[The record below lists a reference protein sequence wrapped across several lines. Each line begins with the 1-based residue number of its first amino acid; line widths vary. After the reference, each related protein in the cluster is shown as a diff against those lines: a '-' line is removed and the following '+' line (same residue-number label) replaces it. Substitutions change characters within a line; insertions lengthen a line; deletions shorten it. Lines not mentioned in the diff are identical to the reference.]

1 MCGRYRASTRGA
13 AVTNLLENRTVVI
26 IRDCTAQQDNNPCRE
41 ISYRA
46 VTGDNFTALFFF
58 PEEGQALLD
67 EPVVTR
73 LQDLE
78 TFILQ

>member
-1 MCGRYRASTRGA
+1 MYGRYRAGRRA
-13 AVTNLLENRTVVI
+13 APVKNLLENQTVVI
-26 IRDCTAQQDNNPCRE
+26 IRDCMAQQDDDLCRE

-46 VTGDNFTALFFF
+46 VTGDDFTALFFF
-58 PEEGQALLD
+58 PKEGQALLN
-67 EPVVTR
+67 EPVVAR

>member
-1 MCGRYRASTRGA
+1 M
-13 AVTNLLENRTVVI
+13 TNLLENQTVVI